1 MYGLSFLNSG
11 NATKRQADWTDA
23 LDEDD
28 YHKESQH
35 IIAEQANVLRTH
47 EDMQNQGSRFYED
60 MQNLEHNYL
69 QISICASAVLKDII
83 PECLCPNKL
92 LMGCPKS

>member
-11 NATKRQADWTDA
+11 NATKHQADWTDA

-47 EDMQNQGSRFYED
+47 EDMQNQGSRLKVLWGHAEPRA
-60 MQNLEHNYL
+60 QL
-69 QISICASAVLKDII
+69 SA
-83 PECLCPNKL
+83 N
-92 LMGCPKS
+92 